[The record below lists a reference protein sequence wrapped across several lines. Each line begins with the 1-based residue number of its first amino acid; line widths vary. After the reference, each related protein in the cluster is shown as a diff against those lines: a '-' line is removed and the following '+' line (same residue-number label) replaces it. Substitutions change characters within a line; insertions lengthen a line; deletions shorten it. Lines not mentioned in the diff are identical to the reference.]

1 MTEFF
6 TRLTPNF
13 NNWIKPSGREGK
25 CESSDPSNPLY
36 EETNGFGWEEWL
48 FEDYFVNIDN
58 PDFECIGFVEA
69 FNQQNKDKDFVDRL
83 YLYTKL
89 SDNNNGYNPGC
100 YLVGYIDNVKL
111 IATIPKGLQE
121 VHSDLIKVGIN
132 QNNFLPMLSFAK
144 NISFCVKDVKVN
156 FSNVYN
162 QPIQLNR
169 GQFRFSLYDLN
180 DHTNFLTGINNYL

>member
-13 NNWIKPSGREGK
+13 KDWQKPSGRDGK
-25 CESSDPSNPLY
+25 CSGANPLY

-48 FEDYFVNIDN
+48 FEDYFANIDN

-69 FNQQNKDKDFVDRL
+69 FNQQNKDKNFVYRL

-89 SDNNNGYNPGC
+89 CNNNNGHNPGC
-100 YLVGYIDNVKL
+100 YFVGYIDNVKRIDPL
-111 IATIPKGLQE
+111 SKGLQE
-121 VHSDLIKVGIN
+121 VDSDLFKVGIN
-132 QNNFLPMLSFAK
+132 QNSFLPMLSFAK
-144 NISFCVKDVKVN
+144 NISFCVKDVKIN

-180 DHTNFLTGINNYL
+180 EHPNFLTTINKHL